1 MPITLASPKK
11 DVYLL
16 LDMLIEIINKHART
30 KDYAIVK
37 DCFKRFK
44 KSVIIKIFVKCDVY
58 NKIKFVDNKH
68 RLISSQKK
76 NCKFIVIAKLTNNYK
91 DSKTNKEQ

>member
-1 MPITLASPKK
+1 MQELKTTRSLKIASNDSKK
-11 DVYLL
+11 
-16 LDMLIEIINKHART
+16 N
-30 KDYAIVK
+30 
-37 DCFKRFK
+37 
-44 KSVIIKIFVKCDVY
+44 VIIKIFVKCDVY